1 MATIYTGLGGPM
13 GYGEGSFRGS
23 PLTSGNYDDGS
34 IRVNIGSVFDEGGID
49 FFGTKYESIYINTNG
64 LITFASAQTS
74 YTPTSLAALN
84 FPAIAAFWSDV
95 NISSGSA
102 TGNNNIYWDL
112 DPANDTVTITWLA
125 VRPYSGTGSNT
136 FQVQLT
142 HTGDGNFEIEFLY
155 QQIQWTNGFSGVA
168 QTGFTDGGTIDYV
181 LPGSGNTAALQQY
194 PTTPLSPGD
203 PNGIWTQH
211 FWNGTPVC
219 FTEGTLISTP
229 SGPCAV
235 ENLRVGDLVDTLDDG
250 PQPLRW
256 VGGWRMLAAGD
267 RLPICIDAGA
277 LGNRHALRV
286 SGQHL
291 LLVSGADCELLFG
304 EPEVLVAAKDLVG
317 LPGITADTKPCPW
330 CITIFCWTG
339 IRCFWP
345 MARLPKACIRGR
357 WLLTIYPRHFWR
369 RCNPAFSRQSCSA
382 LRPNLPPAVSCAAA
396 KPRSC
401 AMHGF
406 ARRRVCA
413 GLSCSTL
420 RPDQAPNRHSVICTR
435 VSPAVR
441 SIEGKPALFGAS
453 GQPWVSMATP
463 SKALWPGRTAWRPS

>member
-256 VGGWRMLAAGD
+256 VGGWRMLATGD

-317 LPGITADTKPCPW
+317 LPGITADTKPCSVVYHHLLLDRHQVLLANGAAAESLHP
-330 CITIFCWTG
+330 G
-339 IRCFWP
+339 P
-345 MARLPKACIRGR
+345 MA
-357 WLLTIYPRHFWR
+357 FD
-369 RCNPAFSRQSCSA
+369 
-382 LRPNLPPAVSCAAA
+382 NLPAPLLAQMQSSFQPAELQRLAAQPA
-396 KPRSC
+396 
-401 AMHGF
+401 
-406 ARRRVCA
+406 ARRI
-413 GLSCSTL
+413 L
-420 RPDQAPNRHSVICTR
+420 RGSEAKVLRHARLRRAARLRGPVLLNL
-435 VSPAVR
+435 A
-441 SIEGKPALFGAS
+441 A
-453 GQPWVSMATP
+453 
-463 SKALWPGRTAWRPS
+463 